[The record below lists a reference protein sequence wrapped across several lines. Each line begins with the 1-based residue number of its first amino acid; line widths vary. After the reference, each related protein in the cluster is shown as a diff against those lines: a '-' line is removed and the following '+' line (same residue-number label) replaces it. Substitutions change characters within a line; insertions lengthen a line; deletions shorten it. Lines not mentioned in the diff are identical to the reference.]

1 MKKFAKLLCLALA
14 CVLALSAL
22 AACGNGDKPTAKIID
37 IRLTDEDYAFGV
49 DKDQPELLAQV
60 NEILATID
68 SDARTEMWNTA
79 VANQPK

>member
-1 MKKFAKLLCLALA
+1 M
-14 CVLALSAL
+14 S
-22 AACGNGDKPTAKIID
+22 
-37 IRLTDEDYAFGV
+37 
-49 DKDQPELLAQV
+49 KDNTELLAQI

>member
-49 DKDQPELLAQV
+49 DKTP
-60 NEILATID
+60 
-68 SDARTEMWNTA
+68 ARAARAGQRFHRGNYG
-79 VANQPK
+79 KRHL

>member
-49 DKDQPELLAQV
+49 DKDQPELLA
-60 NEILATID
+60 
-68 SDARTEMWNTA
+68 
-79 VANQPK
+79 